1 MWQKRASDLITGG
14 CEPPCGSWD
23 LNSRPSEEQ
32 SVLLTTDPSLQP
44 VVLVLCWDLWS
55 IYSYFLYRVINMN
68 LFETFYMQLSSLTSI
83 IGKYVLYLFPACL
96 FGFFIKMRCALG
108 SGIYVCIFNSFDQ
121 NMLFC
126 VNTMLWF

>member
-1 MWQKRASDLITGG
+1 
-14 CEPPCGSWD
+14 
-23 LNSRPSEEQ
+23 
-32 SVLLTTDPSLQP
+32 
-44 VVLVLCWDLWS
+44 
-55 IYSYFLYRVINMN
+55 MN

-126 VNTMLWF
+126 VNTML